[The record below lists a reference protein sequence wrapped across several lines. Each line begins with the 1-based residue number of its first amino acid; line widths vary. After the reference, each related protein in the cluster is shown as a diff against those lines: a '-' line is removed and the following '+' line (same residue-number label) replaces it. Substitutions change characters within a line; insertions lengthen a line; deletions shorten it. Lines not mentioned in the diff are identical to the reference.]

1 MGNTSSLQASKW
13 DDLFQALT
21 RPDDLKAYL
30 VRNLNP
36 EGTRQSALRTQ
47 IELLTGT
54 LQVDLA
60 LLKVNEVAESF
71 DTATFCLGQLVS
83 HEPQLISE
91 LSFAHTV
98 VEGLSCA
105 LRKGWNVHHGVGK
118 FAANALTILSIS
130 EAAAPAVREF
140 AIDELLH
147 GLAQWLCDAEEPLEV
162 DEVCGCN
169 CGCAALSA
177 TCWLER
183 LLGKPDALLEAKLRD
198 HPKLPAIC
206 KDLFHVVSRRDGNPF
221 SLTRLLYVPKVFSWL
236 VDTQPQLA
244 SDTLCFL
251 TFGLLHFDNPMFSED
266 AVQALQALLRETG
279 DGHLE
284 RVLGHRAS
292 LPLLEALSTCA
303 CYSPSAISVL
313 ESVSS
318 SAGGRASL
326 YSLATALSVT
336 PSPAAQADAATGDA
350 DGNGGTSDAPP
361 AEDVDSDDDDDDDG
375 GGGSDTGRQP
385 SAPQSGEAAS
395 GAGADPDA
403 DPDAGTASAADAS
416 PSFNSSF
423 NSRGSAA
430 SERRANFS
438 RNGKEGGGLLVRV
451 LHEAGALAAKL
462 RAVWPAHRL
471 TVQARTGVGSPR
483 PGSGLGGDSASQL
496 AAELAGG
503 PSGAGAGSG
512 AAASADG
519 AGADAVA
526 AAEQSEDGEDGETR
540 TSAPGEHAHDEGELP
555 GGVEAWD
562 RFVAELPLITAM
574 TLAGLATAAL
584 EWAPAAA
591 PATMMLAA
599 APDALA
605 PDAVAPDAVA
615 PDAVAPDAL
624 TPDAMAPDAVAP
636 DAVAPDAVAPVE
648 GAAAATVGAAPVHY
662 AGHYAGHYART
673 AAPATAPTTVPAAAA
688 PAAAPAAAGEQA
700 AALGSSTEPAM
711 MAGSRLT
718 SVLMSHSTAP
728 AAPGSSGA
736 ASSSQDSAT
745 TPHAVLPAAPP
756 LWPNLLVPG
765 DVVKAWVLLELVG
778 FRPGQEE
785 ELLGRMTLSDKRV
798 WLSRRL
804 YREHHGGRMSEEDA
818 ILFIECTRDDK
829 KGAILSEMRAHYADG
844 VGLAADL
851 SGTLEVHFKEENS
864 AGSAVK
870 REWFALTSDAL
881 VAPEAGVLVSPD
893 RGCTFRPRPTGP
905 QAPEEPK
912 ARQLLDLE
920 LLGRL
925 LGLALLQQATVGFR
939 LHPSVCKLLLC
950 NGEPWEWTHD
960 DVRALDPQ
968 LYQHKVDYVLNN
980 DVAPLCLDFTD
991 VLHDVQAGELGE
1003 RDGGTAGY
1011 SEERIALLP
1020 GGEEVEVTEQNKQ
1033 QFVALVCA
1041 WRLFGSIEAQTAA
1054 VCRGFQAAVPPAI
1067 LTQLAALVTPED
1079 LATILAGE
1087 AVIDVVDWEVNTQ
1100 CAGGLRRKDRLFR
1113 RFWRAVRSFT
1123 PGEREQLLQFV
1134 TGSRRPPAGG
1144 FAQLQGFNGGVHK
1157 FTLCLGDLPTNSL
1170 PRAHA
1175 CICTIDLPPYAT
1187 YAVLRRSVYTAL
1199 SMGCV
1204 GFDDAAV
1211 ADGGGTRDAAD

>member
-1 MGNTSSLQASKW
+1 M
-13 DDLFQALT
+13 
-21 RPDDLKAYL
+21 
-30 VRNLNP
+30 
-36 EGTRQSALRTQ
+36 
-47 IELLTGT
+47 
-54 LQVDLA
+54 
-60 LLKVNEVAESF
+60 EV
-71 DTATFCLGQLVS
+71 
-83 HEPQLISE
+83 
-91 LSFAHTV
+91 
-98 VEGLSCA
+98 
-105 LRKGWNVHHGVGK
+105 
-118 FAANALTILSIS
+118 
-130 EAAAPAVREF
+130 
-140 AIDELLH
+140 
-147 GLAQWLCDAEEPLEV
+147 
-162 DEVCGCN
+162 
-169 CGCAALSA
+169 
-177 TCWLER
+177 
-183 LLGKPDALLEAKLRD
+183 KLRD

-266 AVQALQALLRETG
+266 AVQALQALLREAG
-279 DGHLE
+279 GGHLE

-313 ESVSS
+313 ETVSAS
-318 SAGGRASL
+318 DGGRASL

-336 PSPAAQADAATGDA
+336 PPPKAEAATGDA
-350 DGNGGTSDAPP
+350 DGNGGASDAPP
-361 AEDVDSDDDDDDDG
+361 VADVDSDDEEESGAG
-375 GGGSDTGRQP
+375 GEP

-395 GAGADPDA
+395 STGADADA
-403 DPDAGTASAADAS
+403 DPDTGSAADALRNLDN
-416 PSFNSSF
+416 SFNSQ
-423 NSRGSAA
+423 GSAS
-430 SERRANFS
+430 SERRASFS

-462 RAVWPAHRL
+462 RGVWPAHRL
-471 TVQARTGVGSPR
+471 TAQARTGVGSPR
-483 PGSGLGGDSASQL
+483 LGSALGGDLVSQL
-496 AAELAGG
+496 AAEAGG
-503 PSGAGAGSG
+503 PSGSG

-519 AGADAVA
+519 AGGD
-526 AAEQSEDGEDGETR
+526 AAEALESRNGQAGETR
-540 TSAPGEHAHDEGELP
+540 TSAPAGEHAHDEGELP

-562 RFVAELPLITAM
+562 RFVAELPLVTAM
-574 TLAGLATAAL
+574 TLAGLATVAL

-591 PATMMLAA
+591 P
-599 APDALA
+599 DAVT
-605 PDAVAPDAVA
+605 PDAVA
-615 PDAVAPDAL
+615 
-624 TPDAMAPDAVAP
+624 
-636 DAVAPDAVAPVE
+636 
-648 GAAAATVGAAPVHY
+648 
-662 AGHYAGHYART
+662 
-673 AAPATAPTTVPAAAA
+673 PAAAA
-688 PAAAPAAAGEQA
+688 PAAAAPAAATPAAATPVEVEVEVEGAPVATVGPAPVHYAGSYAGHYVRAAAPATAPAAVPAAAGEQA
-700 AALGSSTEPAM
+700 DALGSSTQSATGAPADVTSDG
-711 MAGSRLT
+711 ASASDGDSRPT
-718 SVLMSHSTAP
+718 STPASHATAP
-728 AAPGSSGA
+728 AAAGSSGA
-736 ASSSQDSAT
+736 ASSSQGA
-745 TPHAVLPAAPP
+745 ALPSAPP

-785 ELLGRMTLSDKRV
+785 ELLTRMTLSDKRV

-829 KGAILSEMRAHYADG
+829 KGAILAEMRAHYADG

-870 REWFALTSDAL
+870 REWFALMSDAL

-905 QAPEEPK
+905 QAPGEPK
-912 ARQLLDLE
+912 ERQLLDLE

-960 DVRALDPQ
+960 DVRGLDPQ

-980 DVAPLCLDFTD
+980 DVADLCLDFTD
-991 VLHDVQAGELGE
+991 VIEDVQAGELGE

-1011 SEERIALLP
+1011 SEERVALLP
-1020 GGEEVEVTEQNKQ
+1020 GGEDVEVTEANKQ

-1087 AVIDVVDWEVNTQ
+1087 AVIDPVDWEANTQ
-1100 CAGGLRRKDRLFR
+1100 CAGGLKRKDRLFR
-1113 RFWRAVRSFT
+1113 WFWRAVRSFT

-1211 ADGGGTRDAAD
+1211 ADGGGTRDAAE

>member
-1 MGNTSSLQASKW
+1 M
-13 DDLFQALT
+13 
-21 RPDDLKAYL
+21 
-30 VRNLNP
+30 
-36 EGTRQSALRTQ
+36 
-47 IELLTGT
+47 
-54 LQVDLA
+54 
-60 LLKVNEVAESF
+60 EV
-71 DTATFCLGQLVS
+71 
-83 HEPQLISE
+83 
-91 LSFAHTV
+91 
-98 VEGLSCA
+98 
-105 LRKGWNVHHGVGK
+105 
-118 FAANALTILSIS
+118 
-130 EAAAPAVREF
+130 
-140 AIDELLH
+140 
-147 GLAQWLCDAEEPLEV
+147 
-162 DEVCGCN
+162 
-169 CGCAALSA
+169 
-177 TCWLER
+177 
-183 LLGKPDALLEAKLRD
+183 KLRD

-266 AVQALQALLRETG
+266 AVQALQALLREAG
-279 DGHLE
+279 GGHLE

-313 ESVSS
+313 ETVSAS
-318 SAGGRASL
+318 DGGRASL

-336 PSPAAQADAATGDA
+336 PPPKAEAATGDA
-350 DGNGGTSDAPP
+350 DGNGGASDAPP
-361 AEDVDSDDDDDDDG
+361 VADVDSDDEEESGAG
-375 GGGSDTGRQP
+375 GEP

-395 GAGADPDA
+395 STGADADA
-403 DPDAGTASAADAS
+403 DPDTGSAADALRNLDN
-416 PSFNSSF
+416 SFNSQ
-423 NSRGSAA
+423 GSAS
-430 SERRANFS
+430 SERRASFS

-462 RAVWPAHRL
+462 RGVWPAHRL
-471 TVQARTGVGSPR
+471 TAQARTGVGSPR
-483 PGSGLGGDSASQL
+483 LGSALGGDLVSQL
-496 AAELAGG
+496 AAEAGG
-503 PSGAGAGSG
+503 PSGSG

-519 AGADAVA
+519 AGGD
-526 AAEQSEDGEDGETR
+526 AAEALESGNGQAGETR
-540 TSAPGEHAHDEGELP
+540 TSAPAGEHAHDEGELP

-562 RFVAELPLITAM
+562 RFVAELPLVTAM
-574 TLAGLATAAL
+574 TLAGLATVAL

-591 PATMMLAA
+591 P
-599 APDALA
+599 DAVT
-605 PDAVAPDAVA
+605 PDAVA
-615 PDAVAPDAL
+615 
-624 TPDAMAPDAVAP
+624 
-636 DAVAPDAVAPVE
+636 
-648 GAAAATVGAAPVHY
+648 
-662 AGHYAGHYART
+662 
-673 AAPATAPTTVPAAAA
+673 PAAAA
-688 PAAAPAAAGEQA
+688 PAAAAPAAATPAAATPVEVEVEVEGAPVATVGPAPVHYAGSYAGHYVRAAAPATAPAAVPAAAGEQA
-700 AALGSSTEPAM
+700 DALGSSTQSATGAPADVTSDG
-711 MAGSRLT
+711 ASASDGDSRPT
-718 SVLMSHSTAP
+718 STPASHATAP
-728 AAPGSSGA
+728 AAAGSSGA
-736 ASSSQDSAT
+736 ASSSQGA
-745 TPHAVLPAAPP
+745 ALPSAPP

-785 ELLGRMTLSDKRV
+785 ELLTRMTLSDKRV

-829 KGAILSEMRAHYADG
+829 KGAILAEMRAHYADG

-870 REWFALTSDAL
+870 REWFALMSDAL

-905 QAPEEPK
+905 QAPGEPK
-912 ARQLLDLE
+912 ERQLLDLE

-960 DVRALDPQ
+960 DVRGLDPQ

-980 DVAPLCLDFTD
+980 DVADLCLDFTD
-991 VLHDVQAGELGE
+991 VIEDVQAGELGE

-1011 SEERIALLP
+1011 SEERVALLP
-1020 GGEEVEVTEQNKQ
+1020 GGEDVEVTEANKQ

-1087 AVIDVVDWEVNTQ
+1087 AVIDPVDWEANTQ
-1100 CAGGLRRKDRLFR
+1100 CAGGLKRKDRLFR
-1113 RFWRAVRSFT
+1113 WFWRAVRSFT

-1211 ADGGGTRDAAD
+1211 ADGGGTRDAAE

>member
-1 MGNTSSLQASKW
+1 M
-13 DDLFQALT
+13 
-21 RPDDLKAYL
+21 
-30 VRNLNP
+30 
-36 EGTRQSALRTQ
+36 
-47 IELLTGT
+47 
-54 LQVDLA
+54 
-60 LLKVNEVAESF
+60 EV
-71 DTATFCLGQLVS
+71 
-83 HEPQLISE
+83 
-91 LSFAHTV
+91 
-98 VEGLSCA
+98 
-105 LRKGWNVHHGVGK
+105 
-118 FAANALTILSIS
+118 
-130 EAAAPAVREF
+130 
-140 AIDELLH
+140 
-147 GLAQWLCDAEEPLEV
+147 
-162 DEVCGCN
+162 
-169 CGCAALSA
+169 
-177 TCWLER
+177 
-183 LLGKPDALLEAKLRD
+183 KLRD

-266 AVQALQALLRETG
+266 AVQALQALLREAG
-279 DGHLE
+279 GGHLE

-313 ESVSS
+313 ETVSAS
-318 SAGGRASL
+318 DGGRASL

-336 PSPAAQADAATGDA
+336 PPPKAEAATGDA
-350 DGNGGTSDAPP
+350 DGNGGASDAPP
-361 AEDVDSDDDDDDDG
+361 VADVDSDDEEESGAG
-375 GGGSDTGRQP
+375 GEP

-395 GAGADPDA
+395 STGADADA
-403 DPDAGTASAADAS
+403 DPDTGSAADALRNLDN
-416 PSFNSSF
+416 SFNSQ
-423 NSRGSAA
+423 GSAS
-430 SERRANFS
+430 SERRASFS

-462 RAVWPAHRL
+462 RGVWPAHRL
-471 TVQARTGVGSPR
+471 TAQARTGVGSPR
-483 PGSGLGGDSASQL
+483 LGSALGGDLVSQL
-496 AAELAGG
+496 AAEAGG
-503 PSGAGAGSG
+503 PSGSG

-519 AGADAVA
+519 AGGD
-526 AAEQSEDGEDGETR
+526 AAEALESRNGQAGETR
-540 TSAPGEHAHDEGELP
+540 TSAPAGEHAHDEGELP

-562 RFVAELPLITAM
+562 RFVAELPLVTAM
-574 TLAGLATAAL
+574 TLAGLATVAL

-591 PATMMLAA
+591 P
-599 APDALA
+599 DAVT
-605 PDAVAPDAVA
+605 PDAVA
-615 PDAVAPDAL
+615 
-624 TPDAMAPDAVAP
+624 
-636 DAVAPDAVAPVE
+636 
-648 GAAAATVGAAPVHY
+648 
-662 AGHYAGHYART
+662 
-673 AAPATAPTTVPAAAA
+673 PAAAA
-688 PAAAPAAAGEQA
+688 PAAAAPAAAAPAAATPVEVEVEVEGAPVATVGPAPVHYAGSYAGHYVRAAAPATAPAAVPAAAGEQA
-700 AALGSSTEPAM
+700 DALGSSTQSATGAPADVTSDG
-711 MAGSRLT
+711 ASASDGDSRPT
-718 SVLMSHSTAP
+718 STPASHATAP
-728 AAPGSSGA
+728 AAAGSSGA
-736 ASSSQDSAT
+736 ASSSQGA
-745 TPHAVLPAAPP
+745 ALPSAPP

-785 ELLGRMTLSDKRV
+785 ELLTRMTLSDKRV

-829 KGAILSEMRAHYADG
+829 KGAILAEMRAHYADG

-870 REWFALTSDAL
+870 REWFALMSDAL

-905 QAPEEPK
+905 QAPGEPK
-912 ARQLLDLE
+912 ERQLLDLE

-960 DVRALDPQ
+960 DVRGLDPQ

-980 DVAPLCLDFTD
+980 DVADLCLDFTD
-991 VLHDVQAGELGE
+991 VIEDVQAGELGE

-1011 SEERIALLP
+1011 SEERVALLP
-1020 GGEEVEVTEQNKQ
+1020 GGEDVEVTEANKQ

-1087 AVIDVVDWEVNTQ
+1087 AVIDPVDWEANTQ
-1100 CAGGLRRKDRLFR
+1100 CAGGLKRKDRLFR
-1113 RFWRAVRSFT
+1113 WFWRAVRSFT

-1211 ADGGGTRDAAD
+1211 ADGGGTRDAAE

>member
-1 MGNTSSLQASKW
+1 M
-13 DDLFQALT
+13 
-21 RPDDLKAYL
+21 
-30 VRNLNP
+30 
-36 EGTRQSALRTQ
+36 
-47 IELLTGT
+47 
-54 LQVDLA
+54 
-60 LLKVNEVAESF
+60 EV
-71 DTATFCLGQLVS
+71 
-83 HEPQLISE
+83 
-91 LSFAHTV
+91 
-98 VEGLSCA
+98 
-105 LRKGWNVHHGVGK
+105 
-118 FAANALTILSIS
+118 
-130 EAAAPAVREF
+130 
-140 AIDELLH
+140 
-147 GLAQWLCDAEEPLEV
+147 
-162 DEVCGCN
+162 
-169 CGCAALSA
+169 
-177 TCWLER
+177 
-183 LLGKPDALLEAKLRD
+183 KLRD

-266 AVQALQALLRETG
+266 AVQALQALLREAG
-279 DGHLE
+279 GGHLE

-313 ESVSS
+313 ETVSAS
-318 SAGGRASL
+318 DGGRASL

-336 PSPAAQADAATGDA
+336 PPPKAEAATGDA
-350 DGNGGTSDAPP
+350 DGNGGASDAPP
-361 AEDVDSDDDDDDDG
+361 VADVDSDDEEESGAG
-375 GGGSDTGRQP
+375 GEP

-395 GAGADPDA
+395 STGADADA
-403 DPDAGTASAADAS
+403 DPDTGSAADALRNLDN
-416 PSFNSSF
+416 SFNSQ
-423 NSRGSAA
+423 GSAS
-430 SERRANFS
+430 SERRASFS

-462 RAVWPAHRL
+462 RGVWPAHRL
-471 TVQARTGVGSPR
+471 TAQARTGVGSPR
-483 PGSGLGGDSASQL
+483 LGSALGGDLVSQL
-496 AAELAGG
+496 AAEAGG
-503 PSGAGAGSG
+503 PSGSG

-519 AGADAVA
+519 AGGD
-526 AAEQSEDGEDGETR
+526 AAEALESGNGQAGETR
-540 TSAPGEHAHDEGELP
+540 TSAPAGEHAHDEGELP

-562 RFVAELPLITAM
+562 RFVAELPLVTAM
-574 TLAGLATAAL
+574 TLAGLATVAL

-591 PATMMLAA
+591 P
-599 APDALA
+599 DAVT
-605 PDAVAPDAVA
+605 PDAVAPDA
-615 PDAVAPDAL
+615 
-624 TPDAMAPDAVAP
+624 
-636 DAVAPDAVAPVE
+636 
-648 GAAAATVGAAPVHY
+648 AA
-662 AGHYAGHYART
+662 
-673 AAPATAPTTVPAAAA
+673 PAAAA
-688 PAAAPAAAGEQA
+688 PAAAAPAAATPAAATPVEVEVEVEGAPVATVGPAPVHYAGSYAGHYVRAAAPATAPAAVPAAAGEQA
-700 AALGSSTEPAM
+700 DALGSSTQSATGAPADVTSDG
-711 MAGSRLT
+711 ASASDGDSRPT
-718 SVLMSHSTAP
+718 STPASHATAP
-728 AAPGSSGA
+728 AAAGSSGA
-736 ASSSQDSAT
+736 ASSSQGA
-745 TPHAVLPAAPP
+745 ALPSAPP

-785 ELLGRMTLSDKRV
+785 ELLTRMTLSDKRV

-829 KGAILSEMRAHYADG
+829 KGAILAEMRAHYADG

-870 REWFALTSDAL
+870 REWFALMSDAL

-905 QAPEEPK
+905 QAPGEPK
-912 ARQLLDLE
+912 ERQLLDLE

-960 DVRALDPQ
+960 DVRGLDPQ

-980 DVAPLCLDFTD
+980 DVADLCLDFTD
-991 VLHDVQAGELGE
+991 VIEDVQAGELGE

-1011 SEERIALLP
+1011 SEERVALLP
-1020 GGEEVEVTEQNKQ
+1020 GGEDVEVTEANKQ

-1087 AVIDVVDWEVNTQ
+1087 AVIDPVDWEANTQ
-1100 CAGGLRRKDRLFR
+1100 CAGGLKRKDRLFR
-1113 RFWRAVRSFT
+1113 WFWRAVRSFT

-1211 ADGGGTRDAAD
+1211 ADGGGTRDAAE